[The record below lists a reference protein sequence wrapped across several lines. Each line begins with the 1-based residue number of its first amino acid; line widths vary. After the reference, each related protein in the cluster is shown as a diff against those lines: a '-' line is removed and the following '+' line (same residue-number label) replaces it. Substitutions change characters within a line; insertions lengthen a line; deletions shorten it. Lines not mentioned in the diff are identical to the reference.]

1 MDIPRKKIDSLPG
14 KSGESLNK
22 ASQSSKPAPKPD
34 KSIFGGEPEIS
45 ARELREKLIKAS
57 PYIPGAG
64 GAMYDLA
71 ERKKLA
77 EEITEQYGSRFQKKK
92 FEDTRMFRDLS
103 KQRYNAKTSAERLEI
118 DRKIRY
124 LKREIEGKGK

>member
-1 MDIPRKKIDSLPG
+1 MDIPRRKIDSLPE
-14 KSGESLNK
+14 KSGENLRK
-22 ASQSSKPAPKPD
+22 ASQPPKPAPKPD
-34 KSIFGGEPEIS
+34 KSIFGGESEIS

-64 GAMYDLA
+64 GAMYNLA

-77 EEITEQYGSRFQKKK
+77 EEITKEYGSRFQKKN
-92 FEDTRMFRDLS
+92 FEDTRMFRGLS

-124 LKREIEGKGK
+124 LRREIEGKGK